1 MRFINEE
8 SIQTNLITYAN
19 KINFKD
25 SNSHFSN
32 ICMHSYSNQQF
43 LGLEKYIILSTSE
56 VITVGKV
63 RHIDRLYEILK
74 EEGQV
79 HFDNIEKFIAENSI
93 FEVII
98 TIKFRQRIC
107 Y

>member
-1 MRFINEE
+1 MRFSNEE
-8 SIQTNLITYAN
+8 SIQNNLITYAN

-32 ICMHSYSNQQF
+32 ICMHSYTNQQF
-43 LGLEKYIILSTSE
+43 LGLEKYIILTTSE
-56 VITVGKV
+56 VITIGKV
-63 RHIDRLYEILK
+63 RHLDRLYEILK

-79 HFDNIEKFIAENSI
+79 QSENIEKFIAENSI
-93 FEVII
+93 FEVIMI
-98 TIKFRQRIC
+98 VNIRQHIC